1 LPRITGRHTKSREWD
16 AGRQAAPGNDV
27 EVKTATRNPTV
38 STAQARRIALA
49 AQGFGGPRPAGR
61 VTMSH
66 LERMIRHTGLI
77 QIDSVNVLVRAHLM
91 PLYSRSGPYDPGLIA
106 RASGRSPRRLV
117 EYWAHEASLVP
128 PDTHRLLR
136 WRMARADREAWR
148 TVRAAGD
155 QPELL
160 GAVLDQVT
168 ESGPAT
174 ATEIG
179 RQIDPGHVPD
189 RNHWG
194 WNWPPVKSALE
205 YLFWSGQITSASRT
219 PQFERRYDL
228 PERVLPPEVLASPDP
243 GDEEAVE
250 SLIEISAR
258 AHGIATMACLRDYFR
273 LPATESRQAV
283 EALVERGRLI
293 PVSSEAFRAPAFL
306 HAEARRPRR
315 VEGRALLSPFDPLV
329 FERTRTES
337 LFGFHYRIEIY
348 TPKHK
353 RRHGY
358 YVLPF
363 LLNESLVARADLKAD
378 REASVLRV
386 HAAFAEEAAPPE
398 TAIELAAELE
408 LLASWLG
415 LGSIEVTGAGDL
427 GPALRSAV
435 G

>member
-1 LPRITGRHTKSREWD
+1 
-16 AGRQAAPGNDV
+16 V
-27 EVKTATRNPTV
+27 EVKTATRTPTV
-38 STAQARRIALA
+38 TTGQARRIALA
-49 AQGFGGPRPAGR
+49 AQGFGADRPGRR
-61 VTMSH
+61 VTMKH

-77 QIDSVNVLVRAHLM
+77 QIDSVNVLARAHLM
-91 PLYSRSGPYDPGLIA
+91 PLYSRSGPYDRDLIA
-106 RASGRSPRRLV
+106 RASGKSPRRLV

-128 PDTHRLLR
+128 PGTHRLLR

-148 TVRAAGD
+148 TVRAAGA
-155 QPELL
+155 QTELL
-160 GAVLDQVT
+160 EAVLDQVT
-168 ESGPAT
+168 RSGPAT

-179 RQIDPGHVPD
+179 RQLDPGHVPGPSD
-189 RNHWG
+189 WG

-205 YLFWSGQITSASRT
+205 YLFWSGRITAASRT

-228 PERVLPPEVLASPDP
+228 PGRVLPPEVVDAPDLP
-243 GDEEAVE
+243 DEEAVE

-258 AHGIATMACLRDYFR
+258 AHGIGTLACLKDYFR
-273 LPATESRQAV
+273 LPAADARLAV
-283 EALVERGRLI
+283 EALVARGRLL
-293 PVSSEAFRAPAFL
+293 PVRCEPFASPAYL
-306 HAEARRPRR
+306 HSEARRPRR

-329 FERTRTES
+329 FERTRTEN

-363 LLNESLVARADLKAD
+363 LLNEALVARADLKAD

-398 TAIELAAELE
+398 TATELAAELE
-408 LLASWLG
+408 LLAGWLG
-415 LGSIEVTGAGDL
+415 LSSIEVESGGDL
-427 GPALRSAV
+427 APALKKAV

>member
-1 LPRITGRHTKSREWD
+1 MK
-16 AGRQAAPGNDV
+16 
-27 EVKTATRNPTV
+27 
-38 STAQARRIALA
+38 
-49 AQGFGGPRPAGR
+49 
-61 VTMSH
+61 H
-66 LERMIRHTGLI
+66 LDRTIRHTGLI
-77 QIDSVNVLVRAHLM
+77 QIDSVNVLARAHLM
-91 PLYSRSGPYDPGLIA
+91 PLYSRSGPYDRDLIA

-148 TVRAAGD
+148 TVRAAAA
-155 QPELL
+155 QTELL
-160 GAVLDQVT
+160 EAVLEQVT
-168 ESGPAT
+168 QAGPAT

-179 RQIDPGHVPD
+179 RRVDPDHVPD

-205 YLFWSGQITSASRT
+205 YLFWSGRITSASRT

-228 PERVLPPEVLASPDP
+228 PERVLPPEVLAAPDP

-250 SLIEISAR
+250 GLIDISAR
-258 AHGIATMACLRDYFR
+258 AHGIGTLACLRDYFR
-273 LPATESRQAV
+273 LPAAEAKQAV
-283 EALVERGRLI
+283 EALVERGRLL
-293 PVSSEAFRAPAFL
+293 PVRSDAFSAPAFL

-329 FERTRTES
+329 FERTRTEG

-348 TPKHK
+348 TPKAK

-386 HAAFAEEAAPPE
+386 HAAFAEQAAPPE
-398 TAIELAAELE
+398 TAIELAGELE
-408 LLASWLG
+408 LLAGWLG
-415 LGSIEVTGAGDL
+415 LESIEVTHHGDL
-427 GPALRSAV
+427 APALRRAV